1 MEIQLSD
8 HFTYKRLFR
17 FVLPSIVMMVF
28 TSIYGVVDGFFVSNF
43 AGKSAFAAVNLV
55 MPFIMILGGMGF
67 MVGTGGTA
75 IVSKALGEGEP
86 EKANRYFSMMI
97 IFTLF
102 LGIVLAI
109 VGITCIRPVALF
121 FGATEEMLPDCI
133 TYGWIV
139 TAFTP
144 AFMLQNV
151 FQSFFI
157 AAEKPRLGLR
167 ATLIAGVSNMV
178 LDAVFVGVFGMNTA
192 GAAIATGLSQCVG
205 GIFPLIYFLRPN
217 SSCLVLRKVRPEIGP
232 ILKACGNGS
241 SELMSNISSSVV
253 SIIYNYQ
260 LMRYIGEDGV
270 SAYGTLMYVQ
280 FVFIA
285 VFIGYSIGCA
295 PIIGYNYGAQNHS
308 ELKNMLRKS
317 IVTMGSGGVLMA
329 FLAFVFAR
337 PLAAIF
343 VGYDEELLKLTTHAF
358 YLFAFSFVFAGFNI
372 FSSAF
377 FTALGNG
384 GVSAAIS
391 FLRTM
396 VFQTACVLLLPVLF
410 GVDGIWW
417 AIGIAELCAFLISV
431 SFIYTRR
438 TDYMYI

>member
-1 MEIQLSD
+1 
-8 HFTYKRLFR
+8 
-17 FVLPSIVMMVF
+17 
-28 TSIYGVVDGFFVSNF
+28 
-43 AGKSAFAAVNLV
+43 
-55 MPFIMILGGMGF
+55 
-67 MVGTGGTA
+67 
-75 IVSKALGEGEP
+75 
-86 EKANRYFSMMI
+86 
-97 IFTLF
+97 
-102 LGIVLAI
+102 
-109 VGITCIRPVALF
+109 
-121 FGATEEMLPDCI
+121 
-133 TYGWIV
+133 
-139 TAFTP
+139 
-144 AFMLQNV
+144 
-151 FQSFFI
+151 
-157 AAEKPRLGLR
+157 
-167 ATLIAGVSNMV
+167 
-178 LDAVFVGVFGMNTA
+178 
-192 GAAIATGLSQCVG
+192 
-205 GIFPLIYFLRPN
+205 
-217 SSCLVLRKVRPEIGP
+217 
-232 ILKACGNGS
+232 
-241 SELMSNISSSVV
+241 
-253 SIIYNYQ
+253 
-260 LMRYIGEDGV
+260 MRYIGEDGV

-329 FLAFVFAR
+329 ILAFVFAR

-391 FLRTM
+391 FIRTM